1 MRKKLLVDGMSCMNC
16 VRHLKE
22 ALQED
27 ISGVKVI
34 DVNLEGK
41 YAIVET
47 EENVTDDMIKSV
59 IDDLGY
65 ELKGI
70 EL

>member
-1 MRKKLLVDGMSCMNC
+1 MRKKLLIDGMSCMNC

-34 DVNLEGK
+34 DVSLEEK
-41 YAIVET
+41 FALIEV
-47 EENVTDDMIKSV
+47 EENVTDEMIKDV
-59 IDDLGY
+59 ILDLGY

-70 EL
+70 E

>member
-1 MRKKLLVDGMSCMNC
+1 MRKKLLIDGMSCMNC

-34 DVNLEGK
+34 DVNLEEK
-41 YAIVET
+41 FALIEA
-47 EENVTDDMIKSV
+47 EENVTDEMIKDV
-59 IDDLGY
+59 ILDLGY

-70 EL
+70 E

>member
-27 ISGVKVI
+27 IKGLEVI
-34 DVNLEGK
+34 DVSLENK
-41 YAIVET
+41 CAVVEVND
-47 EENVTDDMIKSV
+47 NVSDEMIKAV

-70 EL
+70 E

>member
-27 ISGVKVI
+27 IKGLEVI
-34 DVNLEGK
+34 DVSLENK
-41 YAIVET
+41 CALVEVND
-47 EENVTDDMIKSV
+47 NVSDDMIKEV

-70 EL
+70 E

>member
-16 VRHLKE
+16 VKHLKD

-27 ISGVKVI
+27 IIGVEVI
-34 DVNLEGK
+34 EISLENK
-41 YAIVET
+41 YALIEI
-47 EENVTDDMIKSV
+47 EENVTDKMIKDV
-59 IDDLGY
+59 ILDLGY

-70 EL
+70 E

>member
-1 MRKKLLVDGMSCMNC
+1 MRKKLLIDGMSCMNC

-34 DVNLEGK
+34 DVNLEEK
-41 YAIVET
+41 FALIEV
-47 EENVTDDMIKSV
+47 EENVTDEMIKDV
-59 IDDLGY
+59 ILDLGY

-70 EL
+70 E

>member
-27 ISGVKVI
+27 IKGLEVI
-34 DVNLEGK
+34 DVSLENK
-41 YAIVET
+41 YALVEV
-47 EENVTDDMIKSV
+47 NDNISDKMIKEV

-70 EL
+70 E